1 MPPGGDKSILLRLL
15 QSSLLLPYA
24 RWRRQI
30 HSPEAA
36 TVVIAAPICPAMADP
51 CAKYGEKRWKGEVTG
66 GSASPVA
73 TDGSTYLESTVIVV
87 VPLSRCFAPPHRRRG
102 IMLTRLCKGRRWCR
116 SNGRHER
123 GSVGGRSAVASL
135 GKGKGSV
142 GGSVQAGQWRG
153 EATPAGARAVAGGE
167 KARGQS
173 MAAAEC
179 GYRSRSR
186 EGGGTEGR
194 RVIDR
199 EVRRRRSTW
208 ARGRGTEG
216 GLRVSFGKSKT

>member
-1 MPPGGDKSILLRLL
+1 MEKDLKGSELKWPVYN
-15 QSSLLLPYA
+15 SL
-24 RWRRQI
+24 
-30 HSPEAA
+30 
-36 TVVIAAPICPAMADP
+36 VF
-51 CAKYGEKRWKGEVTG
+51 
-66 GSASPVA
+66 
-73 TDGSTYLESTVIVV
+73 
-87 VPLSRCFAPPHRRRG
+87 FAG

-173 MAAAEC
+173 MAA
-179 GYRSRSR
+179 
-186 EGGGTEGR
+186 
-194 RVIDR
+194 VF
-199 EVRRRRSTW
+199 RRSD
-208 ARGRGTEG
+208 RDGEIG
-216 GLRVSFGKSKT
+216 

>member
-1 MPPGGDKSILLRLL
+1 
-15 QSSLLLPYA
+15 
-24 RWRRQI
+24 
-30 HSPEAA
+30 
-36 TVVIAAPICPAMADP
+36 MADP
-51 CAKYGEKRWKGEVTG
+51 CAKYGEKRWKGEVTS

-87 VPLSRCFAPPHRRRG
+87 VPLSRCFTPPHRRRG
-102 IMLTRLCKGRRWCR
+102 IMLTRLCKGRRWWR

-186 EGGGTEGR
+186 EGGGAEGR

-199 EVRRRRSTW
+199 EVRRRRSAW
-208 ARGRGTEG
+208 ARGWTEG
-216 GLRVSFGKSKT
+216 GLRVSFGESKT

>member
-15 QSSLLLPYA
+15 RSSLLLPYA

-36 TVVIAAPICPAMADP
+36 TVVVAAPICPAMADP

-102 IMLTRLCKGRRWCR
+102 IMLTRLCKGRRWGR

-153 EATPAGARAVAGGE
+153 EATRLPVERRRGVSRWQRCSGE
-167 KARGQS
+167 
-173 MAAAEC
+173 AEC

-199 EVRRRRSTW
+199 EVRRRRSAW